1 MEINMKTLI
10 LSIIAALGPSVLFA
24 DGLSN
29 SQYAVI
35 TAVHPIYVDNHVNIQ
50 EKVCYDVEV
59 PVYGRVRGGSDADV
73 LVGAL
78 IGGAIGN
85 QFGGGSG
92 KDAMT
97 VLGAI
102 VGANKGANA
111 SREVIVG
118 YEYETRCDK
127 VSRVV
132 NEPIVSHY
140 RISYTYNGYEYTQET
155 DHRYTLGQRVSVQ
168 PALK

>member
-1 MEINMKTLI
+1 MKTLI
-10 LSIIAALGPSVLFA
+10 LSIVAALGPSVLFA
-24 DGLSN
+24 DGLSSN
-29 SQYAVI
+29 QYAVI
-35 TAVHPIYVDNHVNIQ
+35 TAVHPIYVDNHVNRQ

-59 PVYGRVRGGSDADV
+59 PVYGRVKGGSDADV
-73 LVGAL
+73 IVGAL

-85 QFGGGSG
+85 QFGSGSG

-111 SREVIVG
+111 SHETVVG
-118 YEYETRCDK
+118 YEYKTRCDK
-127 VSRVV
+127 VNKVV
-132 NEPIVSHY
+132 NEPILSHY

-155 DHRYTLGQRVSVQ
+155 DNHYTLGQRVSVK
-168 PALK
+168 PVLK

>member
-10 LSIIAALGPSVLFA
+10 LSIIAALGPSVVLA

-85 QFGGGSG
+85 QFGG
-92 KDAMT
+92 
-97 VLGAI
+97 
-102 VGANKGANA
+102 
-111 SREVIVG
+111 
-118 YEYETRCDK
+118 EYETRCDK

>member
-1 MEINMKTLI
+1 MNKTL
-10 LSIIAALGPSVLFA
+10 LALAVSLVPSVVSA

-29 SQYAVI
+29 AQYAVI
-35 TAVHPIYVDNHVNIQ
+35 TAVHPVYTDRYVDTYEN
-50 EKVCYDVEV
+50 VCYDVQV
-59 PVYGRVRGGSDADV
+59 PVYGRVHGGSDADV

-111 SREVIVG
+111 SRDAVVG
-118 YEYETRCDK
+118 YRYEPQCESVRTT
-127 VSRVV
+127 V
-132 NEPIVSHY
+132 NDPIVSHY
-140 RISYTYNGYEYTQET
+140 RISYTYNGYEYSQET
-155 DHRYTLGQRVSVQ
+155 AHKYTLGQRVSVQ

>member
-1 MEINMKTLI
+1 MKTLI
-10 LSIIAALGPSVLFA
+10 LSIIAALGPSAVLA
-24 DGLSN
+24 DGLSHD
-29 SQYAVI
+29 QYAVI
-35 TAVHPIYVDNHVNIQ
+35 TAVHPIYVDNRVSRYEN
-50 EKVCYDVEV
+50 VCYDVEV
-59 PVYGRVRGGSDADV
+59 PVYGRVHGGSDADV

-111 SREVIVG
+111 SREAVVG
-118 YEYETRCDK
+118 YEYETRCEQ

-155 DHRYTLGQRVSVQ
+155 DHYYTLGQRVSVQ